1 LAEQNRADSRQGRVV
16 HDEEKNMNSR
26 PHTKASKKRILKR
39 KADRRA
45 GNKPS
50 LGIPP
55 KAMARRSEMKK
66 A

>member
-1 LAEQNRADSRQGRVV
+1 MVNEQ
-16 HDEEKNMNSR
+16 ETKMNSR

-39 KADRRA
+39 KAARRA

>member
-1 LAEQNRADSRQGRVV
+1 
-16 HDEEKNMNSR
+16 MNSR
-26 PHTKASKKRILKR
+26 PRTAASKKRIQK
-39 KADRRA
+39 KKEARRA

-55 KAMARRSEMKK
+55 KAMARKSEINKK

>member
-1 LAEQNRADSRQGRVV
+1 
-16 HDEEKNMNSR
+16 MNAR
-26 PHTKASKKRILKR
+26 PHTKASKKRIQKR
-39 KADRRA
+39 KTTRRA

-55 KAMARRSEMKK
+55 TAMARKSDLKK

>member
-1 LAEQNRADSRQGRVV
+1 MQA
-16 HDEEKNMNSR
+16 R

-55 KAMARRSEMKK
+55 RAMSRKSDLAKG
-66 A
+66 

>member
-1 LAEQNRADSRQGRVV
+1 
-16 HDEEKNMNSR
+16 MNAR

-39 KADRRA
+39 KTTRRA

-55 KAMARRSEMKK
+55 SAMSRKSELKK

>member
-1 LAEQNRADSRQGRVV
+1 
-16 HDEEKNMNSR
+16 MNSR

-39 KADRRA
+39 KADRKA
-45 GNKPS
+45 GAKKS

-55 KAMARRSEMKK
+55 KAMARKSELKK